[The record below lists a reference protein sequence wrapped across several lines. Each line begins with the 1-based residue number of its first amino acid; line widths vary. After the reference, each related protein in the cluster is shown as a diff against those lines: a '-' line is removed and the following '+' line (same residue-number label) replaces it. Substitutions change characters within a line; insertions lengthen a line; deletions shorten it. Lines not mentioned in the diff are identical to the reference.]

1 MNSTEE
7 KIKRARIQLQ
17 LKNPF
22 FSYLSLFL
30 KFKEIGKGEMLC
42 DSMGVDLKG
51 NVYYVKEF
59 VDELEDEELIGVIAH
74 EIGHLVFLTQLRE
87 GGRDKTGW
95 NFATDITINSLLS
108 RNNFSLPKGVLIPS
122 YNDEV
127 KLGEVTIEKCS
138 EKLSEEIYEELP
150 KMEEDESNYYVE
162 GEGSGK
168 GKGEKQQVGKRFDEH
183 LKGEELTQSEKR
195 ELQKEWNDRVQEAVT
210 TARMKGDLPVGMERI
225 LGKLHEEKINW
236 KGVLNRF
243 ITQQIPY
250 NYSYAKPSK
259 KSISVGEYMPYI
271 EKEKIDIVIG
281 IDTSGSISE
290 VDLTDFLSEIIGIAR
305 AYQERIDMTL
315 IPCDCEIKETYQVR
329 NGDIEKIKN
338 NVKMKGGGGTEFKPV
353 IDWIKENKRD
363 TKCLIY
369 LTDGYGSKVEKQHFD
384 ILWVLTKDGSDEL
397 IKDSGEVIEL
407 KD

>member
-1 MNSTEE
+1 MSNTEE

-30 KFKEIGKGEMLC
+30 KFKGVGKGEMLC

-59 VDELEDEELIGVIAH
+59 VDELADEELIGVIAH

-87 GGRDKTGW
+87 NGRDKTGW

-127 KLGEVTIEKCS
+127 KLGKVTIEKCS
-138 EKLSEEIYEELP
+138 QKLSEEIYEELP

-168 GKGEKQQVGKRFDEH
+168 GKGEKQQVGKKFDEH

-195 ELQKEWNDRVQEAVT
+195 ALQKEWNDRVQEAVT
-210 TARMKGDLPVGMERI
+210 TARMKGDLPIGMERL
-225 LGKLHEEKINW
+225 LGKIHEEKINW
-236 KGVLNRF
+236 KGVLNGF

-250 NYSYAKPSK
+250 NFSYAKPSK
-259 KSISVGEYMPYI
+259 RSISVGEYMPYI
-271 EKEKIDIVIG
+271 EKEKIDISVM
-281 IDTSGSISE
+281 IDLSGSVGEGELS
-290 VDLTDFLSEIIGIAR
+290 DFLSEIIGIAR
-305 AYQERIDMTL
+305 AYQERIDMRIFTHDTE
-315 IPCDCEIKETYQVR
+315 CYDCGLVR
-329 NGDIEKIKN
+329 NGNIERIKQLEL
-338 NVKMKGGGGTEFKPV
+338 KGGGGTSFQKPIEFL
-353 IDWIKENKRD
+353 KENNVNP
-363 TKCLIY
+363 KCLIW
-369 LTDGYGSKVEKQHFD
+369 LTDGFGDKVEKQNYP
-384 ILWVLTKDGSDEL
+384 ILWVLSKGGSDEL

>member
-1 MNSTEE
+1 MSNTEE

-30 KFKEIGKGEMLC
+30 KFKEVGKGEMLC

-59 VDELEDEELIGVIAH
+59 VDELADEELIGVIAH

-87 GGRDKTGW
+87 NGRDKTGW

-127 KLGEVTIEKCS
+127 KLGKVTIEKCS
-138 EKLSEEIYEELP
+138 QKLSEEIYEELP

-168 GKGEKQQVGKRFDEH
+168 GKGEKQQVGKKFDEH

-195 ELQKEWNDRVQEAVT
+195 ALQKEWNDRVQEAVT
-210 TARMKGDLPVGMERI
+210 TARMKGDLPIGMERL
-225 LGKLHEEKINW
+225 LGKIHEEKINW
-236 KGVLNRF
+236 KGVLNGF

-250 NYSYAKPSK
+250 NFSYAKPSK
-259 KSISVGEYMPYI
+259 RSISVGEYMPYI
-271 EKEKIDIVIG
+271 EKEKIDISVM
-281 IDTSGSISE
+281 IDLSGSVGEGELS
-290 VDLTDFLSEIIGIAR
+290 DFLSEIIGIAR
-305 AYQERIDMTL
+305 AYQERIDMRIFTHDTE
-315 IPCDCEIKETYQVR
+315 CYDCGLVR
-329 NGDIEKIKN
+329 NGNIERIKQLEL
-338 NVKMKGGGGTEFKPV
+338 KGGGGTSFQKPIEFL
-353 IDWIKENKRD
+353 KENNVNP
-363 TKCLIY
+363 KCLIW
-369 LTDGYGSKVEKQHFD
+369 LTDGFGDKVEKQNYP
-384 ILWVLTKDGSDEL
+384 ILWVLSKGGSDEL